1 MIQVEQT
8 PNPESLKFL
17 SEKIVSTAGTVEF
30 QKNKSDKIDNDFVRE
45 LFSYEG
51 VELVLFS
58 TNFISVKK
66 DKKANWNE
74 LKPMIISLMNDY

>member
-30 QKNKSDKIDNDFVRE
+30 QKNK
-45 LFSYEG
+45 
-51 VELVLFS
+51 
-58 TNFISVKK
+58 
-66 DKKANWNE
+66 
-74 LKPMIISLMNDY
+74 

>member
-30 QKNKSDKIDNDFVRE
+30 QKNKSDKMDARFN
-45 LFSYEG
+45 YG
-51 VELVLFS
+51 
-58 TNFISVKK
+58 
-66 DKKANWNE
+66 
-74 LKPMIISLMNDY
+74 IISWYTKKIF